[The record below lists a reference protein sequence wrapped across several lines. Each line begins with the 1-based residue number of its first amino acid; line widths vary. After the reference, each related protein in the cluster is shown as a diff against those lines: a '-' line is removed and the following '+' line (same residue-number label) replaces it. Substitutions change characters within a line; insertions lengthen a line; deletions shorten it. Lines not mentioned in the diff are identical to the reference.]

1 MDIGKFK
8 IARLLIASIALLIT
22 GIGNA
27 QDQYD
32 IPVYITTSRPV
43 DTTQSIIFRTDVQ
56 VDFSYQ
62 LNDTAYRWVYGG
74 FNNLMID
81 DRVLP
86 VHFEEFDDFTVAYF
100 ESDSTINLIYS
111 GAQGALKNDFLFQ
124 RFKAFEE
131 YRKQPGLLQQSKEDL
146 TNSLDSITAVWTK
159 ELNSY
164 SFTELFKRDEKMFYE
179 SFSRYALFAQQLKL
193 SGTADIIEQRLS
205 DFPKMDFNNNRFYT
219 TIPFYREMAKAYH
232 YRQILND
239 KSVGQARRYANRL
252 EGYLPVDDLKNLAF
266 LQSTEHHLNADLL
279 YRVSKPQYESHTSER
294 RRLNRKRRRNEVG
307 DDFEMPE
314 SYTLDKQNVKFNK
327 LSGKKVYAFIY
338 YLRDP
343 QLSNNLQQWKGFYT
357 SKIKENAYFIALA
370 MDSDLNLEL
379 WKSLQFDSQI
389 AGWNITTSL
398 RKAFQYR
405 KDIGMALVPRVV
417 AVDEQGIIT
426 DPNVDVG
433 FKKSAFK

>member
-1 MDIGKFK
+1 MDIGKLK
-8 IARLLIASIALLIT
+8 VARLLIVGISLLIA
-22 GIGNA
+22 GITNA

-32 IPVYITTSRPV
+32 IPVYITTSEPV
-43 DTTQSIIFRTDVQ
+43 DTTQSITFKPDVQ
-56 VDFSYQ
+56 VDFDYQ
-62 LNDTAYRWVYGG
+62 LIDTAYRWAYGG
-74 FNNLMID
+74 FNNLLVD

-86 VHFEEFDDFTVAYF
+86 VHFEEFDDFNVAYF
-100 ESDSTINLIYS
+100 KSDSTVNLIYS

-124 RFKAFEE
+124 RFIAFEE
-131 YRKQPGLLQQSKEDL
+131 YGKQSGLLEQSTEDL
-146 TNSLDSITAVWTK
+146 TNSLDSITSVWTK
-159 ELNSY
+159 ELNTY
-164 SFTELFKRDEKMFYE
+164 PFTELFKRDEKMFYE
-179 SFSRYALFAQQLKL
+179 SFRNFALYAQKLIL
-193 SGTADIIEQRLS
+193 SGTSDFTEAKLA
-205 DFPKMDFNNNRFYT
+205 DFPKMNFNSNRYYT
-219 TIPFYREMAKAYH
+219 TIPLYRELAKAYH

-239 KSVGQARRYANRL
+239 KSVGQARRYVNRL
-252 EGYLPVDDLKNLAF
+252 DGYSQIDDLKNLAF
-266 LQSTEHHLNADLL
+266 LKSTEHHPNADLL
-279 YRVSKPQYESHTSER
+279 YRISKPQYEPHTSER

-314 SYTLDKQNVKFNK
+314 SYTLDKQNVDFNN
-327 LSGKKVYAFIY
+327 LYGKKVYVFIY
-338 YLRDP
+338 YLNDP
-343 QLSNNLQQWKGFYT
+343 QLRDNLQQWKGFYT
-357 SKIKENAYFIALA
+357 SKIKEDAYFIALA

-417 AVDEQGIIT
+417 AVDEEGIIT